1 MWQLNYINFKS
12 DGWVSGKAGCL
23 SGGQRC
29 SLGLSSFPTNRT
41 ISTSTAQPQDR
52 PLWAFLSFFLHFGW
66 NQSRSPLKAGD
77 KAGMNREGIFTS
89 DIKLGFKEQ
98 TMEESWH
105 LGKEGKG
112 GRGSKFWKKMP
123 CCSPYTTQPVLELHN
138 HRSQNLPLHAT
149 PLCMSRK
156 LSSSHSTSSCITK
169 SKIMQLLFESKST
182 PNIIQA
188 STSQLIKLG
197 HV

>member
-29 SLGLSSFPTNRT
+29 SLGLSSFPTNRK
-41 ISTSTAQPQDR
+41 ISISTAQPQDR

-77 KAGMNREGIFTS
+77 KAGMNREGIFIS

-123 CCSPYTTQPVLELHN
+123 CCPPYTTQPVLELHN
-138 HRSQNLPLHAT
+138 HSGHKISLYMQHLSACHANFLQVTQPPLVSQNLKSCNCSLSQNQHQI
-149 PLCMSRK
+149 SFK
-156 LSSSHSTSSCITK
+156 LQQVSW
-169 SKIMQLLFESKST
+169 L
-182 PNIIQA
+182 N
-188 STSQLIKLG
+188 
-197 HV
+197 

>member
-1 MWQLNYINFKS
+1 MWQLNNINFKS

-29 SLGLSSFPTNRT
+29 SLGLSSFPTNRK

-77 KAGMNREGIFTS
+77 KAGMNREGIFIS

-123 CCSPYTTQPVLELHN
+123 CCSPYTTQPVLEL
-138 HRSQNLPLHAT
+138 QT
-149 PLCMSRK
+149 
-156 LSSSHSTSSCITK
+156 TQVTK
-169 SKIMQLLFESKST
+169 SPFTCNTSPHVTQTLFKSLNLLLYQQT
-182 PNIIQA
+182 
-188 STSQLIKLG
+188 
-197 HV
+197 